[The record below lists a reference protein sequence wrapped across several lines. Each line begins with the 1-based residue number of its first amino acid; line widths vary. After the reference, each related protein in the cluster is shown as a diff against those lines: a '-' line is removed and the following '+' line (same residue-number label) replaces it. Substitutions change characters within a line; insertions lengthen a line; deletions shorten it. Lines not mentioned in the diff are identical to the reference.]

1 MRKTTKVL
9 TLGTEEWRSP
19 LRDSLPYWLKEGF
32 VGVKDFWQL
41 CALPE
46 PVLVDVAVFHH
57 SFPQADLR
65 YAAEH
70 IRRRWP
76 DAVIVVVGEQAKH
89 LDDPLYDHRAN
100 SEISPEE
107 LVWLIETSV
116 EARRQSRKHARPVLS
131 RARG

>member
-1 MRKTTKVL
+1 MRKITKVL
-9 TLGTEEWRSP
+9 ALGQEEWIQMVHQA
-19 LRDSLPYWLKEGF
+19 LPYWHKNGF
-32 VGVKDFWQL
+32 TGAHNFWAL
-41 CALPE
+41 CALPQA
-46 PVLVDVAVFHH
+46 VLVDVAVVHH
-57 SFPQADLR
+57 SFAQDDLR

-89 LDDPLYDHRAN
+89 LDDPLYDHRVN
-100 SEISPEE
+100 GEISPDE

-131 RARG
+131 GARG

>member
-1 MRKTTKVL
+1 MRKPTKVL
-9 TLGTEEWRSP
+9 ALGQEEWIYTVRQA
-19 LRDSLPYWLKEGF
+19 LPHWHRNGF
-32 VGVKDFWQL
+32 AGAYNFWAL
-41 CALPE
+41 CALPQA
-46 PVLVDVAVFHH
+46 VLVDVAVVHH
-57 SFPQADLR
+57 SFAQDDLR
-65 YAAEH
+65 YAAEY

-100 SEISPEE
+100 GEISPEE

-131 RARG
+131 GARG

>member
-1 MRKTTKVL
+1 MGKTTKVL
-9 TLGTEEWRSP
+9 ALGHEEWIYTVRQA
-19 LRDSLPYWLKEGF
+19 LPHWHSNGF
-32 VGVKDFWQL
+32 TGVHNFWDL
-41 CALPE
+41 CALPQ

-70 IRRRWP
+70 VRRRWP
-76 DAVIVVVGEQAKH
+76 DAVIVVVGEQAKL

-100 SEISPEE
+100 GEISPEE

-116 EARRQSRKHARPVLS
+116 EARRQNRKHARPVLS